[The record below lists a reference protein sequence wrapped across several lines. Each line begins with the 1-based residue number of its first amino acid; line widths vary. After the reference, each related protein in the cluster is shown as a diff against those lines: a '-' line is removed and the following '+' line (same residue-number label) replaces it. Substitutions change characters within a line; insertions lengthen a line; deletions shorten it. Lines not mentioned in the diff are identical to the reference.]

1 MREGWGGRRIDRDE
15 AKGSWSRHLGC
26 WRGTTAMSDPNEVS
40 HLHSCPLLADNVRVV
55 FVELPIF
62 IRCAAGLFSDEDIA
76 ELQNTLLKN
85 PAAGDLIPGG
95 RGLRKLRVPLPG
107 QGKRGGARVI
117 YYHWAGKEQCYLI
130 YAYAKNVATHLTPS
144 QLQRLAE
151 VMQAEIRD
159 E

>member
-1 MREGWGGRRIDRDE
+1 
-15 AKGSWSRHLGC
+15 
-26 WRGTTAMSDPNEVS
+26 MSAQAVES
-40 HLHSCPLLADNVRVV
+40 HLHRYPLLADNVTMV

-62 IRCAAGLFSDEDIA
+62 VRCAAELFSDEDMA
-76 ELQNTLLKN
+76 ELQNTLLEN

-107 QGKRGGARVI
+107 RGKRGGARVI
-117 YYHWAGKEQCYLI
+117 YYHWVSKEQCYLI
-130 YAYAKNVATHLTPS
+130 YAYAKNVSANLTQD
-144 QLQRLAE
+144 QLRRLAE